1 MARSNVAYD
10 TKEIWQKDKDH
21 FIHPWTNFATFHD
34 QGSDVIAQ
42 GEGAYVF
49 DSNGNKYLD
58 GIGGLW
64 CVNIGYGRAE
74 MAEAI
79 AEQVKRLAYFSP
91 FGHLTTPPAA
101 LLADK
106 LAELTPKH
114 INHVF
119 YSNSGSVANDTAI
132 RIVHYYFNQ
141 LGKPKKKLVISRV
154 GAYHGMTYLAAAL
167 TGIDFDKMG
176 FDTAE
181 SVVRYVS
188 CPYVYRR
195 PDGMTPEQFCDHLVK
210 ELEDKILALA
220 PDNVAAFIAEP
231 IMGAGGVIVPP
242 KGYHKRINE
251 VCHKYGVLTISDEVV
266 TGFGRLGHFFASEP
280 VFELTP
286 DIITSA
292 KGISS
297 GYLPLGATL
306 ISDAIYDVIKK
317 PQAKGALFTIGYT
330 YSGHPVVC
338 AAGLKN
344 IEIMERE
351 DIPGHVRK
359 VGPYLEQQ
367 LGTLLDLPLVGDVR
381 GKCFMMCV
389 ESVANKKTKEL
400 LPAEADVGG
409 RIARH
414 AQERGAFVRPLG
426 HLNIISPT
434 LVWTR
439 EQVDTFVGVMRDSI
453 KATQDDLAREKIWK
467 G

>member
-21 FIHPWTNFATFHD
+21 FIHPWTNFATFND
-34 QGSDVIAQ
+34 QGSEVIAA
-42 GEGAYVF
+42 GDGAYIY
-49 DSNGNKYLD
+49 DSNGTKYLD

-64 CVNIGYGRAE
+64 CVNIGYGRDE

-79 AEQVKRLAYFSP
+79 AEQVRRLPYFSP
-91 FGHLTTPPAA
+91 FGHQTNPPAA

-106 LAELTPKH
+106 LADLAPKH

-119 YSNSGSVANDTAI
+119 YSNSGSVANDTAV
-132 RIVHYYFNQ
+132 RIVHFYFNQ
-141 LGKPKKKLVISRV
+141 IGKPKKKLIISRV
-154 GAYHGMTYLAAAL
+154 DAYHGMTYLSAAL
-167 TGIDFDKMG
+167 TGVAFDKIG

-181 SVVRYVS
+181 SVVRHVS
-188 CPYVYRR
+188 APYTYRR
-195 PDGMTPEQFCDHLVK
+195 PAGMTPEQFLDHLVK
-210 ELEDKILALA
+210 ELDAKVQELG
-220 PDNVAAFIAEP
+220 PDNCAAFIAEP
-231 IMGAGGVIVPP
+231 IMGAGGVLVAPQ
-242 KGYHKRINE
+242 GYHRRMKE
-251 VCHKYGVLTISDEVV
+251 VCQKYGMLYISDEVV

-280 VFELTP
+280 VFDVTP

-306 ISDAIYDVIKK
+306 ISDQIYDALRT

-338 AAGLKN
+338 AAALKN

-359 VGPYLEQQ
+359 VGPYFEQQ
-367 LGTLLDLPLVGDVR
+367 LATLLDLPLVGDVR
-381 GKCFMMCV
+381 GKGFMMCI
-389 ESVANKKTKEL
+389 ENVANKQTKEL
-400 LPAEADVGG
+400 LPPEADVGG

-414 AQERGAFVRPLG
+414 CQERGLIVRPLG
-426 HLNIISPT
+426 HLNIMSPPLILT
-434 LVWTR
+434 K
-439 EQVDTFVGVMRDSI
+439 EQIDFFVGTLREAI
-453 KATQDDLAREKIWK
+453 KLTQDDLVREKLWK